1 MTSSKP
7 GQVCKLQRSIYG
19 LKQAS
24 RQWYAKL
31 SSFLISHGYKQSIS
45 DYSLF
50 LKRNK
55 DSFTALLVYVDDI
68 VLSGNDL
75 AEITSITALLNNAFK
90 IKDLGDLKF
99 FLGFE
104 VARNNLGI
112 NLCQRKYA
120 LDILHD
126 TGMLDSKPS
135 STPIDY
141 GTRLH
146 QQSGVPLSDSE
157 ASEYRRLIGR
167 LIYLT
172 NTRPD
177 ITFVVQHL
185 SQFISKPRS
194 THQQVAARILRY
206 VKATLGSGIFFS
218 AKSVI
223 QLQGFSDSDWADCLD
238 TRRSIT
244 GFSIYLGSS
253 LISWKSKKQATVS
266 RSS

>member
-1 MTSSKP
+1 
-7 GQVCKLQRSIYG
+7 
-19 LKQAS
+19 
-24 RQWYAKL
+24 
-31 SSFLISHGYKQSIS
+31 
-45 DYSLF
+45 
-50 LKRNK
+50 
-55 DSFTALLVYVDDI
+55 
-68 VLSGNDL
+68 
-75 AEITSITALLNNAFK
+75 
-90 IKDLGDLKF
+90 
-99 FLGFE
+99 
-104 VARNNLGI
+104 
-112 NLCQRKYA
+112 
-120 LDILHD
+120 
-126 TGMLDSKPS
+126 MLDSKPS

-157 ASEYRRLIGR
+157 ASAYRRLIGR

-172 NTRPD
+172 NTCPD

-194 THQQVAARILRY
+194 THQQAAAHILRY
-206 VKATLGSGIFFS
+206 VKAAPGFGIFFS

-266 RSS
+266 RSSSKAEYRALASATCELQWLTYLLEDFGVSFLRPALLYCDNQSTLHIAANPMFHERTKHIELDCHLVREKLHSGLLKLLPITSANQLAGIYTKALPPGAFNFLQCKLGMYNIHSQLEGGS